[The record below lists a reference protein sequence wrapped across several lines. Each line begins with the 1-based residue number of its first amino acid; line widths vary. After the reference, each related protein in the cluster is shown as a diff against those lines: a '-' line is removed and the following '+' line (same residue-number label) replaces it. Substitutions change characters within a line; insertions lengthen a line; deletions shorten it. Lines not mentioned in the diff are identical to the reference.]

1 MIFGQLPDLTD
12 YLFYGFILLHQ
23 REEFFPAFALAANM
37 MQPVAHVRE
46 RSVYVDYYVF
56 ALLSHAF
63 ILVACGVPAGTLSPV
78 RNLDTFSLNCMILA
92 RRFIVRGHVQ
102 GVGFRYF
109 AVRAA
114 RRAGV
119 TGTVRNLPEGSV
131 EAIAEGTMSA
141 LAGFCAELERGPDYG
156 HVASVDVYEIAPTGR
171 YTGFDV
177 VY

>member
-1 MIFGQLPDLTD
+1 
-12 YLFYGFILLHQ
+12 
-23 REEFFPAFALAANM
+23 M
-37 MQPVAHVRE
+37 MQPVVHVRE
-46 RSVYVDYYVF
+46 RSVYVNNNVF
-56 ALLSHAF
+56 ALAGHI
-63 ILVACGVPAGTLSPV
+63 ILVACGVPARTLSQVGNPD
-78 RNLDTFSLNCMILA
+78 NFNLNCMILA

-131 EAIAEGTMSA
+131 EAIAEGTKSA
-141 LAGFCAELERGPDYG
+141 LADFRAELERGPDYG

-171 YTGFDV
+171 YSGFDV
-177 VY
+177 SY